1 MAMKELEEADPRL
14 PEIVTGQ
21 HHANYVLADV
31 MHVPFNSGQHNG
43 ALVRVLQREASSE
56 HT

>member
-1 MAMKELEEADPRL
+1 MKELEEADPRL